1 MKRLILIIA
10 GGLIALNSC
19 REKTGMQN
27 CGQANEN
34 AALVAEKKDLVAGN
48 QYSKKDYLAALE
60 DICVEDNGVFK
71 NCDELFGQDGSAYF
85 FLIIPKAGA
94 QTWYEAASKD
104 LKGPTY
110 ERNDS
115 LKAKI
120 QNIDKDK
127 LSKDFDVWV
136 FYTDKKYTKHV
147 GMDAAYNIINPHTTE
162 LYYLRSGKNNWK
174 KLETFNVN
182 NDNEV
187 QKEIKWRDDFINK
200 ATQQSNQ
207 KRKNDAAPLAVS
219 AAWNGKY
226 SAYFSYGDI
235 AGQNA
240 GWALDINITSSKI
253 TASGEGYQMAFSD
266 ELSVIERASE
276 LVLTH
281 SKHISGYPSG
291 QKMNPEFILIKD
303 DGKFYIKSRWISE
316 DVITK
321 PAALGYPIDKADL

>member
-10 GGLIALNSC
+10 GGLVALSSC
-19 REKTGMQN
+19 REKISKQN
-27 CGQANEN
+27 SGETNEN
-34 AALVAEKKDLVAGN
+34 TALVAEENDLVAGN
-48 QYSKKDYLAALE
+48 EYSKKDYLAALQ

-136 FYTDKKYTKHV
+136 FYTDRKYTKHV

-174 KLETFNVN
+174 KLEIFSVN

-187 QKEIKWRDDFINK
+187 QNEIQWREDFINK
-200 ATQQSNQ
+200 AIRQSNQ
-207 KRKNDAAPLAVS
+207 NPKNGTASMAVS
-219 AAWNGKY
+219 EAWNGKY
-226 SAYFSYGDI
+226 SAYFGYGDI
-235 AGQNA
+235 AGQNV
-240 GWALDINITSSKI
+240 GWALDITITSSKI
-253 TASGEGYQMAFSD
+253 TATGEGYQMAFSD
-266 ELSVIERASE
+266 ELSAKESGSE
-276 LVLTH
+276 LVLKH

-303 DGKFYIKSRWISE
+303 AGKFYIKSRWISE

-321 PAALGYPIDKADL
+321 PAGPGYPIDKADL